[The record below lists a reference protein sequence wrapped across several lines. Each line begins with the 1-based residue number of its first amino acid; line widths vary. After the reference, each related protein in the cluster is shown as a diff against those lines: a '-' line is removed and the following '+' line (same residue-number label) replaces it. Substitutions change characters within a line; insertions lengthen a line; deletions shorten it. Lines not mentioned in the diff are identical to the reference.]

1 MKLVREALEGV
12 VREEEAVGAL
22 YLDRGRSQAS
32 WGREGPQRGWDS
44 GAIQMKGKVTVRR
57 VCVCVCVCVRVKER
71 ERESVL
77 GQDKQR
83 TSL

>member
-1 MKLVREALEGV
+1 MKLVRGALEGV
-12 VREEEAVGAL
+12 VREEGVVGAV

-32 WGREGPQRGWDS
+32 WGMEGPQRGWDS
-44 GAIQMKGKVTVRR
+44 GAVQMKGKVTVRG
-57 VCVCVCVCVRVKER
+57 VCVCVCVCVCETER
-71 ERESVL
+71 ESISVL

>member
-1 MKLVREALEGV
+1 MKLVRGALEGV
-12 VREEEAVGAL
+12 VREEEVVGAV

-44 GAIQMKGKVTVRR
+44 GAVQMKGKVAVRG
-57 VCVCVCVCVRVKER
+57 VCERER

>member
-12 VREEEAVGAL
+12 VREEEGVGAV

-44 GAIQMKGKVTVRR
+44 GAIQMKGKVTVRW
-57 VCVCVCVCVRVKER
+57 VCVCVCVRER